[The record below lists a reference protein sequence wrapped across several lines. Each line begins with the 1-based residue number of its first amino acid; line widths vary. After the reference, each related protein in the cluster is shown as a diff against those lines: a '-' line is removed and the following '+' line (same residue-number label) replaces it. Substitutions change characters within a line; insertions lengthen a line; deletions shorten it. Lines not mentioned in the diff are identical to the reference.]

1 LSVHIQCSDHFT
13 RALAASVGCKFAHTT
28 DGKVTRTSSVVGVDE
43 KATNLDVNP
52 NIRNPLPPVSVDG
65 PFGHTPGTLWDQDVA
80 ILVAVGS
87 NVMLYASI
95 LKSVWYRINFAY
107 EKTTLRKVYF
117 FWLCDDT
124 RKFEW
129 FKSLLLAIEG
139 QNFDDNI
146 EIHPVSVRSMQND

>member
-1 LSVHIQCSDHFT
+1 
-13 RALAASVGCKFAHTT
+13 
-28 DGKVTRTSSVVGVDE
+28 
-43 KATNLDVNP
+43 
-52 NIRNPLPPVSVDG
+52 
-65 PFGHTPGTLWDQDVA
+65 
-80 ILVAVGS
+80 
-87 NVMLYASI
+87 MLYASI